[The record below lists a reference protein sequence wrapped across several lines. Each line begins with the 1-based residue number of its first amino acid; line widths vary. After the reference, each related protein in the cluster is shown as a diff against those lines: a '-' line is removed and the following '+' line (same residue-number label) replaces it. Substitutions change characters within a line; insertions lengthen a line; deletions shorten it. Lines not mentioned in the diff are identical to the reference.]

1 MKIKEF
7 NNENFCLDSKTA
19 EILYNDYAANLPIID
34 YHCHLDPKQIA
45 ENKNFKSITEVWLY
59 GDHYKWRAMRT
70 NGIDEKFCTGKNTND
85 WEKFEKWAETVPATV
100 RNPLYHWT
108 HMELKSAFNI
118 TDLLNKES
126 AKEIYH
132 KCNLKLS
139 STEFKPQDIL
149 KHYNV
154 ELFCTTDDPIDDLKY
169 HKQLREENNE
179 IKMFPTWRADKVLV
193 IDDSINFL
201 NYILKLSEVSDI
213 EINSYQTL
221 LQALQKRHDYF
232 SELGCKLSDHGI
244 EEFYADE
251 YTEIEINLIFRKSL
265 QGIQISSKEA
275 LKYKSAI
282 LHDLAIMDWEKKW
295 TQQFHY
301 GALRNN
307 NARLL
312 TTLGSDT
319 GFDSIGDLAVAQNM
333 SKFFNK
339 LDAKNQLTKT
349 IIYNLNPRD
358 NELVATMIGNFQ
370 DGTISGKMQ
379 FGSGWWFLD
388 QKEGMEKQINSLS
401 SLGLLSRFIG
411 MLTDSRSL
419 LSYPRHD
426 YFRRILCNLLAE
438 DINKGL
444 IPNDQK
450 LIGGMI
456 EDICYNN
463 AKNFLQLA

>member
-169 HKQLREENNE
+169 HKQLGEENNE